1 MAARDPNA
9 TNGGSSPSR
18 AVDQELVRSS
28 PSSLSPLNVA
38 GIVALIGVLLTVFV
52 AWGAYFLNNRN
63 EHRLLQLQTR
73 QVEAVLAATVLSIT
87 NPLSTALQVAIATD
101 GNVQQFRRQIA
112 GVARRNGVFVS
123 AALVRTT
130 GTASTVITSVGA
142 PTWLD
147 LTASEGQALVHR
159 AAHSSTFLVVSLRHG
174 ISERIG
180 YAVSSPVD
188 PQFVVYAERAIPPDR
203 EAPIE
208 KDSAFSDL
216 NYATYVGTATTAQ
229 NLATTDVPPSDL
241 PLSGY
246 VARAA
251 VPFGDTEITLVAT
264 ARGDLGGTF
273 GAALP
278 WVLLPGGLLLTVGA
292 ALLSEQLARRRRRAE
307 LHAETITALYGELD
321 GLYAQQRTVAVA
333 LQRALLPAS
342 HPQIPGLEIASRYV
356 AGVRGVDIGGD
367 WYSVVELPE
376 RRFGFVV
383 GDVSGR
389 GVSAATVM
397 ARIRF
402 TIRAYLVEGHGPA
415 EVLTMCNQQIDLER
429 DGHFATA
436 LVGVGDITTGQ
447 VVLANAGHLNPLL
460 VVDGHAEFVPTTV
473 GLPLGTGAGPY
484 ETTTVNLPPGG
495 VLLGYTDGL
504 VERRGE
510 HLDAGLNRLATATM
524 SATQA
529 TLDETLAGLIAALAQ
544 DGAEDDVAIIALQ
557 RTPADQ

>member
-1 MAARDPNA
+1 MAARNSNA
-9 TNGGSSPSR
+9 TDGGPPSLRAPYPALVPSSS
-18 AVDQELVRSS
+18 A
-28 PSSLSPLNVA
+28 SLSPFKVA
-38 GIVALIGVLLTVFV
+38 GIVALLGVLLTAFV
-52 AWGAYFLNNRN
+52 TCGAYFLNVRN
-63 EHRLLQLQTR
+63 DHRLLQLQTR
-73 QVEAVLAATVLSIT
+73 QVEAVLSATVLSIT
-87 NPLSTALQVAIATD
+87 TPLATALQVANATD
-101 GNVQQFRRQIA
+101 GDVRQFDRSMSEFVRQ
-112 GVARRNGVFVS
+112 NGVFVS
-123 AALVRTT
+123 AALVRST
-130 GTASTVITSVGA
+130 GVPSTMITSVGA

-147 LTASEGQALVHR
+147 LAASEGQTLVHR

-180 YAVSSPVD
+180 YAVSSPGD

-216 NYATYVGTATTAQ
+216 NYATYVGTRTTAQ
-229 NLATTDVPPSDL
+229 NLATTDVSPTDL
-241 PLSGY
+241 PFSGY

-251 VPFGDTEITLVAT
+251 IPFGDTEITLIAT
-264 ARGDLGGTF
+264 ARGHLGGTL
-273 GAALP
+273 GATLP
-278 WVLLPGGLLLTVGA
+278 WVLLPAGLLLTVGA

-307 LHAETITALYGELD
+307 LHAETITGLYRELD

-333 LQRALLPAS
+333 LQQALLPAS
-342 HPQIPGLEIASRYV
+342 HPRIAGLEIASRYV
-356 AGVRGVDIGGD
+356 AGVKGVDIGGD
-367 WYSVVELPE
+367 WYSVVDLPDD
-376 RRFGFVV
+376 RFGFVV

-402 TIRAYLVEGHGPA
+402 TIRAYLLEGHGPA

-436 LVGVGDITTGQ
+436 LVGVGDAATGE

-460 VVDGHAEFVPTTV
+460 VADGHAEFLPTAV

-484 ETTTVNLPPGG
+484 ETTTVYLPPGG

-510 HLDAGLNRLATATM
+510 HLETGLSRLATA
-524 SATQA
+524 ATA
-529 TLDETLAGLIAALAQ
+529 SRRSTLDETLTGLITALAQ
-544 DGAEDDVAIIALQ
+544 EAAEDDVAIIALG
-557 RTPADQ
+557 RTSNG